1 MPIYEYKCE
10 KCGKVFEFQQRMS
23 DSPLIKCPE
32 AVCEHEEKGEGD
44 VHRII
49 SKNIG
54 LVFNGSGFYQTDYKK
69 SHVAPPT
76 AEKTEAAPA
85 TTTCAAAEG
94 GSCSG
99 CAKN

>member
-10 KCGKVFEFQQRMS
+10 KCGKIFEFQQRMS

-32 AVCEHEEKGEGD
+32 SVCEHEEKGEGD

-54 LVFNGSGFYQTDYKK
+54 LVFNGSGFYQTDYKNT
-69 SHVAPPT
+69 HAAPPT
-76 AEKTEAAPA
+76 ASKPVAAAAPA
-85 TTTCAAAEG
+85 CAAAEG
-94 GSCSG
+94 GSCCG
-99 CAKN
+99 CANNN